1 MTCQLLGRHA
11 ANDAVA
17 FGKGGERS
25 AADLLADSAR
35 IAEQLPA
42 PTDDSHVLLVFKS
55 DRYAFAVSLFGAW
68 AAGHTV
74 ALPPNTRRDSVLSA
88 LRRSDVVAMLH
99 DTEAGKP
106 IRIAPFGAARPCVP
120 GPAAVTFPARPVV
133 ATLYTSGTE
142 SAMKPCPKSEA
153 QLLAEAG
160 VLAEAFG
167 AAPAARLVSTVHP
180 THIYG
185 LLFSVLVPL
194 VSGGAFLRETPF
206 HAETIAGK
214 VKTYGARTLVT
225 VPAHLRGLCRVDTD
239 SLASLTRVFSSTA
252 PLRAEISKGF
262 LDSHQ
267 TAVTEILGSTET
279 GGIAW
284 RERPRLA
291 AWQPLAGVEVDV
303 DDDGFLWVRSPFSAG
318 PDAVR
323 TADLAKP
330 QPDGSFVHLGRSDG
344 IVKIG
349 GQRVSLPAMEQWL
362 CEQPGVDDAAL
373 AAVQTP
379 GLRDVQLLAAVVA
392 PDWTVPR
399 MREAMAARFEAS
411 ALPRRILLIDR
422 LPREDNGKLPRRRVL
437 QLFELNAD
445 GKPIRWDL
453 DWGEGTKRV
462 DEGRVSQ
469 RVRIHIPD
477 TYGAFEGHFPDYPI
491 LAAAFQLN
499 DLVLPRIRAE
509 RPDLGAVRGVRRLK
523 FLGRIVPDDLLE
535 LELNWIEGEATVDF
549 ALRRRDK
556 VCSGGRILFE
566 EARA

>member
-1 MTCQLLGRHA
+1 
-11 ANDAVA
+11 
-17 FGKGGERS
+17 
-25 AADLLADSAR
+25 
-35 IAEQLPA
+35 
-42 PTDDSHVLLVFKS
+42 
-55 DRYAFAVSLFGAW
+55 
-68 AAGHTV
+68 
-74 ALPPNTRRDSVLSA
+74 VLSA
-88 LRRSDVVAMLH
+88 LRRSDVVTMLH

-106 IRIAPFGAARPCVP
+106 IRIAPFGAARPHRP
-120 GPAAVTFPARPVV
+120 GLAAVTFPARPVV

-142 SAMKPCPKSEA
+142 SAMKRCAKSEA
-153 QLLAEAG
+153 QLLAEAC

-167 AAPAARLVSTVHP
+167 AAPAARLVATVQP
-180 THIYG
+180 SHIYG

-206 HAETIAGK
+206 HAETIAGR

-225 VPAHLRGLCRVDTD
+225 VPAHLRGLCRVGTD

-284 RERPRLA
+284 RERPRSA
-291 AWQPLAGVEVDV
+291 AWQPLPGVEVDV
-303 DDDGFLWVRSPFSAG
+303 DDEGFLWVRSPFSAG
-318 PDAVR
+318 PEAVR

-330 QPDGSFVHLGRSDG
+330 EPDGSFAHLGRSDG

-349 GQRVSLPAMEQWL
+349 GQRVSLPAVEQWL

-399 MREAMAARFEAS
+399 LREAMAARFEAS

-453 DWGEGTKRV
+453 DWGKGAKRV
-462 DEGRVSQ
+462 DEGRVSR
-469 RVRIHIPD
+469 RVSVHIPD
-477 TYGAFEGHFPDYPI
+477 TYGAFEGHFPGYPI

-499 DLVLPRIRAE
+499 ELVLPRIRAE

-535 LELNWIEGEATVDF
+535 LELNWTDGEQTVDF
-549 ALRRRDK
+549 ALLRRDK

-566 EARA
+566 EAGA

>member
-1 MTCQLLGRHA
+1 
-11 ANDAVA
+11 
-17 FGKGGERS
+17 
-25 AADLLADSAR
+25 
-35 IAEQLPA
+35 
-42 PTDDSHVLLVFKS
+42 
-55 DRYAFAVSLFGAW
+55 
-68 AAGHTV
+68 
-74 ALPPNTRRDSVLSA
+74 
-88 LRRSDVVAMLH
+88 
-99 DTEAGKP
+99 
-106 IRIAPFGAARPCVP
+106 
-120 GPAAVTFPARPVV
+120 
-133 ATLYTSGTE
+133 
-142 SAMKPCPKSEA
+142 
-153 QLLAEAG
+153 
-160 VLAEAFG
+160 
-167 AAPAARLVSTVHP
+167 
-180 THIYG
+180 
-185 LLFSVLVPL
+185 
-194 VSGGAFLRETPF
+194 
-206 HAETIAGK
+206 
-214 VKTYGARTLVT
+214 
-225 VPAHLRGLCRVDTD
+225 
-239 SLASLTRVFSSTA
+239 
-252 PLRAEISKGF
+252 
-262 LDSHQ
+262 
-267 TAVTEILGSTET
+267 
-279 GGIAW
+279 
-284 RERPRLA
+284 
-291 AWQPLAGVEVDV
+291 
-303 DDDGFLWVRSPFSAG
+303 
-318 PDAVR
+318 
-323 TADLAKP
+323 
-330 QPDGSFVHLGRSDG
+330 
-344 IVKIG
+344 
-349 GQRVSLPAMEQWL
+349 MEQWL

-477 TYGAFEGHFPDYPI
+477 TYGAFEGHFPGYPI

>member
-1 MTCQLLGRHA
+1 MTFPLLGRHA
-11 ANDAVA
+11 AHDAVA

-35 IAEQLPA
+35 IAEQLPP
-42 PTDDSHVLLVFKS
+42 PTDDSQVLLVFKS
-55 DRYAFAVSLFGAW
+55 DRYAFAVALFGAW
-68 AAGHTV
+68 SAGHTV

-88 LRRSDVVAMLH
+88 LRRSDVVAMVH

-106 IRIAPFGAARPCVP
+106 IQIAPFGAAQRHGP
-120 GPAAVTFPARPVV
+120 GLAALTFPARPVV
-133 ATLYTSGTE
+133 ATLFTSGTE
-142 SAMKPCPKSEA
+142 SAMRPCAKSEA

-167 AAPAARLVSTVHP
+167 AAPAARLVSTVQP
-180 THIYG
+180 SHIYG

-206 HAETIAGK
+206 HSESIAGK

-225 VPAHLRGLCRVDTD
+225 VPAHLRGLCSVDTD
-239 SLASLTRVFSSTA
+239 SLSSLTRVFSSTA

-262 LDSHQ
+262 LDFHQ

-284 RERPRLA
+284 RERPRSA
-291 AWQPLAGVEVDV
+291 AWQPLPGVEVDV
-303 DDDGFLWVRSPFSAG
+303 DDEGFLWVRSPFAAG
-318 PDAVR
+318 PDVVR

-330 QPDGSFVHLGRSDG
+330 QPDGSFLHLGRSDG

-399 MREAMAARFEAS
+399 LREAMAARFEAS
-411 ALPRRILLIDR
+411 VLPRRILLTDR

-453 DWGEGTKRV
+453 DWGEGAKRV
-462 DEGRVSQ
+462 GEGRISWRVS
-469 RVRIHIPD
+469 VHIPD
-477 TYGAFEGHFPDYPI
+477 TYGAFEGHFPGYPI

-509 RPDLGAVRGVRRLK
+509 RPDLGAIRGVRRLK

-535 LELNWIEGEATVDF
+535 LELKWNEGEQTVDF
-549 ALRRRDK
+549 ALLRRDK

-566 EARA
+566 EPGA

>member
-1 MTCQLLGRHA
+1 MTGQLFGRHA
-11 ANDAVA
+11 ATDAVA
-17 FGKGGERS
+17 FGTGGERS
-25 AADLLADSAR
+25 AADLLADAAR
-35 IAEQLPA
+35 VAEQLPP

-55 DRYAFAVSLFGAW
+55 DRYAFAVSLVGAW

-74 ALPPNTRRDSVLSA
+74 ALPPNTSRDSVLSA

-106 IRIAPFGAARPCVP
+106 IRIAPFGATRPQGP
-120 GPAAVTFPARPVV
+120 GLVAATVPARPIV
-133 ATLYTSGTE
+133 ATLFTSGTE
-142 SAMKPCPKSEA
+142 SAMTPCAKSEE

-160 VLAEAFG
+160 ALAEAFG
-167 AAPAARLVSTVHP
+167 ATHAGRLVATVQP
-180 THIYG
+180 SHIYG

-206 HAETIAGK
+206 HAETIAAK
-214 VKTYGARTLVT
+214 IKIYGAHTLVT
-225 VPAHLRGLCRVDTD
+225 VPAHLRGLCGVGAD
-239 SLASLTRVFSSTA
+239 SLSSLTRVFSSTA
-252 PLRAEISKGF
+252 PLRAEISKAF
-262 LDSHQ
+262 LASHQ
-267 TAVTEILGSTET
+267 TPVTEILGSTET

-291 AWQPLAGVEVDV
+291 AWQPLPGVEVDI
-303 DDDGFLWVRSPFSAG
+303 DADGFLWVSSPFAAG
-318 PDAVR
+318 PEPVR

-330 QPDGSFVHLGRSDG
+330 QPDGSFLHLGRSDG
-344 IVKIG
+344 IIKVG

-362 CEQPGVDDAAL
+362 CEQPGIEDAAL

-392 PDWTVPR
+392 PDWTAPR
-399 MREAMAARFEAS
+399 LREAMAARFEAS
-411 ALPRRILLIDR
+411 ALPRRILLSDR

-437 QLFELNAD
+437 QLFGLNAD
-445 GKPIRWDL
+445 GKLIRWDL
-453 DWGEGTKRV
+453 DWGEGAKRV
-462 DEGRVSQ
+462 DDGRVSQ
-469 RVRIHIPD
+469 RVSVHIPD
-477 TYGAFEGHFPDYPI
+477 TYGAFEGHFPGYPI

-535 LELNWIEGEATVDF
+535 LELNWTEGEQTVDF
-549 ALRRRDK
+549 ALLRRDK
-556 VCSGGRILFE
+556 LCSGGRILFE
-566 EARA
+566 EAGA